1 MLDQTGFYRKVTQL
15 NEKHEQDF
23 SKILEELYRSEFRRV
38 FATLVRL
45 LGDFDQ
51 AEEAL
56 HDAFKAALEQ
66 WPQQGLPGNPRAWL
80 VSVGR
85 LKPLIN
91 SSVMLVSMR
100 WMRSRN
106 STMP

>member
-15 NEKHEQDF
+15 NEKPEQDF

-66 WPQQGLPGNPRAWL
+66 WPQQGVPGIP
-80 VSVGR
+80 VPG
-85 LKPLIN
+85 
-91 SSVMLVSMR
+91 
-100 WMRSRN
+100 
-106 STMP
+106 